1 MDFRFLINQFNS
13 FNKINNFRNFTLGL
27 HISKMKRA
35 IFFALILGSYL
46 ISGFALPSLAKLPLP
61 QVANQKYVTQLE
73 SKIEYSK
80 SNISKSKIDG
90 GKTLYD
96 AGRFSEAVQVL
107 QQVVREY
114 QQQGETLKQAAA
126 LSNLSLAYQQL
137 GAWTDAKRAIAES
150 LKLQGFRNGGDGEV
164 VGRGDGKV
172 GRNSLPTSSTPTDY
186 GLIPTPSTPQNR
198 KILAQTLLI
207 QGRLFLATGQTE
219 EALVFWRLA
228 EKIFDEAGETSGV
241 VSARLN
247 QAQALQILG
256 SYRSAVKILEQVNDI
271 LLKQS
276 SPHQLNSTQKIV
288 GLRSLGEALHLIGDL
303 EQSHAVLQKSLELAQ
318 NLRISEEISA
328 SLFSLGNNA
337 RARQKPEDAIDFY
350 QQAAKQSPSPLIKVQ
365 VQLNHLSLLIE
376 TKRYSQTQGLIPAIQ
391 SQLNQLAP
399 SRTTIYA
406 RINFA
411 QSLTKLEEGDKG
423 DKGDKGKASPL
434 SSPSPLSPP
443 SLLATA
449 IQQARTIGDKRG
461 EAYGLGELGKLYQK
475 TQQFREARQ
484 LTEQALILAQAV
496 NANEITYQ
504 LQWELGKILKV
515 QGDIPKAQASYDAA
529 IETLRSLR
537 SDLVAVNQDVQFNF
551 RESVEPIYRESV
563 ALLLHQQGQL
573 DETTLDKAR
582 QRIEA
587 LQLAELDNFFR
598 EACLQGKKV
607 LLDKIVERERTSSA
621 ILYPIILPDSLQVIV
636 KIPKHPLQLYTT
648 KIKDT
653 EVEKI
658 ITQLRSDLIDPS
670 ALQDLK
676 TQSQKVYS
684 WLIKPIE
691 SELAKSKVNTLV
703 FVLDGQLRNI
713 PMSVLYDGKNYLVEN
728 YAVALSA
735 GLQLLDPKPLIK
747 EKLNALT
754 AGLTQP
760 PTNYTNFGPL
770 PAIRSEFD
778 LIAKAGVTTTTLI
791 DQQFTSKALER
802 KVNDAPFN
810 VVHLATHGKFSSRAN
825 DTYILAADGP
835 INVKQF
841 SSLLQ
846 SREETRPEAIQLLVL
861 SACQT
866 AIGDKRAALGLA
878 GIAIRA
884 GARSTVASLWQ
895 IDDEATAIFI
905 GSFYQQLKDSNI
917 SKAEAVRHAQ
927 LELLKHPN
935 YNSPSY
941 WSAYVLIGN
950 WF

>member
-1 MDFRFLINQFNS
+1 MDFRFWISQFKS
-13 FNKINNFRNFTLGL
+13 FNKIHNFRKFTLVL
-27 HISKMKRA
+27 HIPKTKRA
-35 IFFALILGSYL
+35 MFLAFILGTYL
-46 ISGFALPSLAKLPLP
+46 ISGFALPSLAKLPLS
-61 QVANQKYVTQLE
+61 QVANQKYITQAE
-73 SKIEYSK
+73 SKIDE
-80 SNISKSKIDG
+80 

-114 QQQGETLKQAAA
+114 QQQGDTLKQAAA

-150 LKLQGFRNGGDGEV
+150 LKLQGFRDGGDREVGGDGE
-164 VGRGDGKV
+164 V
-172 GRNSLPTSSTPTDY
+172 GRNSLPTSPTPY
-186 GLIPTPSTPQNR
+186 SLLPTPSTPQNR
-198 KILAQTLLI
+198 KILAQTLVI

-219 EALVFWRLA
+219 EALQNWRLA

-271 LLKQS
+271 LRS
-276 SPHQLNSTQKIV
+276 PNSPHEPSQPNSTQKIV
-288 GLRSLGEALHLIGDL
+288 GLRSLGDALHLIGDL
-303 EQSHAVLQKSLELAQ
+303 EKSHAVLQKSLELAQ

-337 RARQKPEDAIDFY
+337 RARQKPQDAIDFY
-350 QQAAKQSPSPLIKVQ
+350 QQAAKQSPSPLTTVQ
-365 VQLNHLSLLIE
+365 IQLNHLSLLIE
-376 TKRYSQTQGLIPAIQ
+376 TKRYTHQALIPAIQ
-391 SQLNQLAP
+391 SQLNQLPP
-399 SRTTIYA
+399 SRATIYA

-423 DKGDKGKASPL
+423 DKRKASPL
-434 SSPSPLSPP
+434 SPPSPS

-449 IQQARTIGDKRG
+449 IQQARTIGDKRA
-461 EAYGLGELGKLYQK
+461 EAYGLGELGKLYEK

-484 LTEQALILAQAV
+484 LTEQALILAQAA

-504 LQWELGKILKV
+504 LEWELGKILKV

-563 ALLLHQQGQL
+563 ALLLYQQGQP
-573 DETTLDKAR
+573 DEKTLDKAR
-582 QRIEA
+582 QQIEA

-621 ILYPIILPDSLQVIV
+621 ILYPIILADSLQVIV

-691 SELAKSKVNTLV
+691 SELAKSEVDTLV

-713 PMSVLYDGKNYLVEN
+713 PMAALHDGKNYLVEK

-735 GLQLLDPKPLIK
+735 GLQLLDPKPLVK

-760 PTNYTNFGPL
+760 PANYANFAPL
-770 PAIRSEFD
+770 PAIKSEFD

-846 SREETRPEAIQLLVL
+846 SRDETRPEAIQLLVL

-866 AIGDKRAALGLA
+866 AVGDQRAALGLA

-905 GSFYQQLKDSNI
+905 GSFYQHLKDSNI
-917 SKAEAVRHAQ
+917 SKAEALRRAQ
-927 LELLKHPN
+927 LELLSHPN